1 MPKEKKNI
9 SVVQAVVSVV
19 SILIVIGG
27 ITTTVA
33 VAIAQGQY
41 IDEVQNKEIKRLENK
56 DLALDKH
63 DKEHDLKAQ
72 EDQKEILTILHKIEL
87 DLKDKKDR

>member
-19 SILIVIGG
+19 SLLIVIGG

-41 IDEVQNKEIKRLENK
+41 IDEVQNKEIKRLESK
-56 DLALDKH
+56 DIALDKH